1 MILGGHGCLMGVNG
15 VTTPSSEVASRFDL
29 RKRAGEAKV
38 RERGGGRGGG
48 IGVPQ
53 SRPRAGAHG
62 RNVPFGMDTL
72 RGPAQYK
79 QMCLL
84 EISTS
89 WAGSGAGTATG
100 PGIWPHRS
108 LCAAESE
115 GALFPPAIE
124 LPSSGVSRAVFGA
137 RHDSHREDIVFML
150 LRGVGPHSHPRTE
163 SSGVVWGRPS
173 PPALGSSRRGAM
185 CRSRRGACLRSIGH
199 PGRTHLH
206 LLVAVL
212 ASPQMPCEQWP

>member
-89 WAGSGAGTATG
+89 WAGSRAGKATG
-100 PGIWPHRS
+100 PGIRPGTEVHLFRAFFGNAYFNFCYWTKGQLRVERIKS
-108 LCAAESE
+108 LLSNC
-115 GALFPPAIE
+115 
-124 LPSSGVSRAVFGA
+124 
-137 RHDSHREDIVFML
+137 
-150 LRGVGPHSHPRTE
+150 
-163 SSGVVWGRPS
+163 
-173 PPALGSSRRGAM
+173 
-185 CRSRRGACLRSIGH
+185 
-199 PGRTHLH
+199 
-206 LLVAVL
+206 
-212 ASPQMPCEQWP
+212 Q